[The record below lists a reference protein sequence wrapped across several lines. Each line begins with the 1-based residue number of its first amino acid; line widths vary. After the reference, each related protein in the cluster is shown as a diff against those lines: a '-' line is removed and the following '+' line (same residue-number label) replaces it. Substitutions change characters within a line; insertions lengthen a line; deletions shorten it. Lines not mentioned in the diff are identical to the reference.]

1 MRKLIALMMLLMA
14 CQAQAHQMK
23 SAITRVLFN
32 ERTGNIE
39 IMHRFYEHDAEHVLS
54 DLIGEQVHLAE
65 DPAAQEQFGRYV
77 MAHFSMGLAEGKP
90 LPLTPVGQEVEGKFI
105 WLYQELPCPKEGGTE
120 LWFAFDALQ
129 ERWPDQ
135 VNQINVE
142 GLGKVRSLIFDR
154 NSKWQS
160 LSF

>member
-1 MRKLIALMMLLMA
+1 MRKLIVFLTLLMA
-14 CQAQAHQMK
+14 CTAQAHQMK
-23 SAITRVLFN
+23 AAITRVVFN
-32 ERTGNIE
+32 DRTDSVE
-39 IMHRFYEHDAEHVLS
+39 IMHRFYVHDAEHALS
-54 DLIGEQVHLAE
+54 ELLGEQVHLSE
-65 DPAAQEQFGRYV
+65 HKVAQEQFGRYV

-90 LPLTPVGQEVEGKFI
+90 LPLNAIGQEVDGKFI
-105 WLYQELPCPKEGGTE
+105 WVYQELPRPEHVSE

-142 GLGKVRSLIFDR
+142 GLGKVRSLAFDR

-160 LSF
+160 LSY

>member
-1 MRKLIALMMLLMA
+1 MRKLLVLLTLLMA
-14 CQAQAHQMK
+14 CTAQAHQMK
-23 SAITRVLFN
+23 TAITRVVFN
-32 ERTGNIE
+32 DRTESVE
-39 IMHRFYEHDAEHVLS
+39 IMHRFYVHDAEHALS
-54 DLIGEQVHLAE
+54 ELLGEQVHLSE
-65 DPAAQEQFGRYV
+65 HKAAQEQFGRYV
-77 MAHFSMGLAEGKP
+77 MAHFSMGLAEGER
-90 LPLTPVGQEVEGKFI
+90 LPLSAIGQEVDGKFI
-105 WLYQELPCPKEGGTE
+105 WVYQELPRPERISE

-142 GLGKVRSLIFDR
+142 GLGKVRSLVFDR